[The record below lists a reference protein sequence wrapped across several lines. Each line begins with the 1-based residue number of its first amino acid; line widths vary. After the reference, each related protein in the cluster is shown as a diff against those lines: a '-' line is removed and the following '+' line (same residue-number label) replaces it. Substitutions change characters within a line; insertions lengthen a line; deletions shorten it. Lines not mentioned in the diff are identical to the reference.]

1 MKKIKDILFHFTMAL
16 IIGSLFVLSQAQVRD
31 DQPIDLSGFSGYAW
45 GASMDFIVD
54 TMQDEGYDLI
64 SNSSKDLWYRGK
76 IAGEVLQIVYYFENQ
91 ILTSGMW
98 VLDDVDLES
107 YWKVNEHLRNAYNS
121 KARLKLKGDDWIE
134 SEMEPK
140 GTDAWIIHRLD
151 IEKDRHVVHYYFRR
165 GED

>member
-1 MKKIKDILFHFTMAL
+1 MKALQHFAFAFLVGSALVLAQQVSKPPKDM
-16 IIGSLFVLSQAQVRD
+16 
-31 DQPIDLSGFSGYAW
+31 SGFSGYAW
-45 GASMDFIVD
+45 GASQNFIVD
-54 TMQDEGYDLI
+54 SMESEGYDLI
-64 SNSSKDLWYRGK
+64 SNGTKDLWYRGK
-76 IAGEVLQIVYYFENQ
+76 IMDEKLQIVYYFENQ

-98 VLDDVDLES
+98 IIDDVDLES
-107 YWKVNEHLRNAYNS
+107 FWKVNEHLRNAYNS

-151 IEKDRHVVHYYFRR
+151 VEADRHVVHYYFRR